1 MEIIP
6 AILPKDFAELEEKI
20 DLVAGVL
27 IERNT
32 SVSGPTIQ
40 IDICD
45 GKLTPKP
52 AWPYKKHDNNFEAIL
67 AEERGLPHW
76 EDVDFEMDLMI
87 ADPELELEKWIASG
101 AKRLVIHFKSTK
113 NMDRIIGE
121 LQGLVEIG
129 IAIDLDTPVDD
140 IALFINDIDFVQC
153 MGIAKPGF
161 QGQPFDDRVIAKV
174 RELKERFPERIV
186 SVDGGVN
193 METAPLLRDAG
204 ADRLIIGSAIFD
216 SENIAET
223 IEEFESL

>member
-20 DLVAGVL
+20 ELVAGVL
-27 IERNT
+27 LDR
-32 SVSGPTIQ
+32 VSAPIIQ

-52 AWPYKKHDNNFEAIL
+52 GWPYKKHDNNFEAIL
-67 AEERGLPHW
+67 SEERGLPHW

-87 ADPELELEKWIASG
+87 ADPELELDKWIASG
-101 AKRLVIHFKSTK
+101 AKRLIIHFESTK

-129 IAIDLDTPVDD
+129 IAINVDTPVDD
-140 IALFINDIDFVQC
+140 IAPFIHDIDVVQC
-153 MGIAKPGF
+153 MGINKIGF
-161 QGQPFDDRVIAKV
+161 QGQPFDVRVVEKV
-174 RELKERFPERIV
+174 RELKERFPERAV

-193 METAPLLRDAG
+193 METAVLLRDVG
-204 ADRLIIGSAIFD
+204 ADRLIVGSAIFD

-223 IEEFESL
+223 IEGFENL

>member
-27 IERNT
+27 IDQNA
-32 SVSGPTIQ
+32 SASGPTIQ

-45 GKLTPKP
+45 GKFTPKSG
-52 AWPYKKHDNNFEAIL
+52 WPYKKHDNNFEAIL

-76 EDVDFEMDLMI
+76 EDIDFEMDLMI
-87 ADPELELEKWIASG
+87 ADPELEIEKWIASG

-129 IAIDLDTPVDD
+129 IAIDLETPVDD
-140 IALFINDIDFVQC
+140 IAPFINDIDFVQC

-174 RELKERFPERIV
+174 RELKERFPERLV

-223 IEEFESL
+223 IDGFEGV